1 MLSRVATSIFITIIL
16 FMQSVIGQSS
26 VKSTAPLSND
36 MYGVR
41 EFTLKNGLKVF
52 ISVNKEAPR
61 VQTMIAVKAGSKY
74 DPAQT
79 TGLAHYLEHM
89 MFKGTQKYGTRDWAK
104 ESIYLNTISDLYE
117 KHLKET
123 DEGKKREIYHEID
136 SVSKLASDYAI
147 PSEYDKMVAS
157 IGASGTNAFT
167 SNDMTVYV
175 NDIPSTAIDKW
186 ATLESERFS
195 TLVLR
200 LFHTELETVYE
211 EFNRNQDDD
220 IRWSGFA
227 VDSML
232 MPNHPYGTQT
242 TIGRGEHLKNP
253 SMVNIHNYFDTYYN
267 PNNVAVILVG
277 DVDPDKA
284 VADIERHFGK
294 WTAKPIPA
302 FVKQSPVPLTHVQT
316 AEIKGPTK
324 EHLFIGYRLDGD
336 GTRDALMAKM
346 VDMIMSNG
354 TAGLIDVNIMQK
366 QKALAASSYVNALK
380 DYSLFKLYGEPKQG
394 QTMEELKDLLISQVE
409 MIKKGEFD
417 DALIPAI
424 VQNIR
429 LMKMKS
435 KESNRAVAGE
445 IMDAFVKDIP
455 WSYRA
460 EELDMLAK
468 ITKADV
474 VKFANEKFKD
484 NYAVCYKKAGE
495 PNRHKVDKPKITPVT
510 LNKDSTSAFKSNF
523 DKIQV
528 PNIKARFVD
537 FDKDMTTVK
546 NAGAAPL
553 RYVHNDLNKTFSL
566 SYVFERG
573 TDDDKNIGPA
583 IEYMTL
589 LGTDQYTIGELK
601 KEFYKIGV
609 SYSLSAGRDRVIVKL
624 SGLEDNLEKGL
635 ALLSVYLTH
644 PKADKTVYDN
654 YVADVLK
661 KRANAKTNKGIILQQ
676 AMMNYAKYGTQNPF
690 THVLSE
696 NELKAATPEQMLAV
710 AAKALSAPSD
720 IYYYGQR
727 KPEDVRA
734 KVSALFAGHKE
745 PNAAKPDDVTFPEQ
759 ALDKPTVY
767 FCNYNMK
774 QAEVVMLQKDEKF
787 NKALFPYI
795 TLYND
800 YYGSGLSSIL
810 FQEVR
815 EKMGLAYA
823 VNSGFTAPQY
833 AYESHY
839 LQCYVGT
846 QADKLETAMKQM
858 SSLLNNMVEVPKQYE
873 GVQSAAERTLESEWI
888 TGENIFTAFDRAR
901 KRGLNYDIRK
911 DMYAEIPKL
920 SMADLNAFF
929 DKHIKGKPVTYLVIG
944 KKDNVDFKV
953 LESLGTVKELSLE
966 EVFNY

>member
-1 MLSRVATSIFITIIL
+1 MLSRAASFIIITTAM
-16 FMQSVIGQSS
+16 FMQSVIGQS
-26 VKSTAPLSND
+26 VKSTPALSND
-36 MYGVR
+36 MYGVK
-41 EFTLKNGLKVF
+41 EYTLTNGLKVF
-52 ISVNKEAPR
+52 ISINKEAPR

-104 ESIYLNTISDLYE
+104 ESQYLNTISNLYQQ
-117 KHLKET
+117 HLKEN
-123 DEGKKREIYHEID
+123 DEAKKREIYHEID

-175 NDIPSTAIDKW
+175 NDIPSNSIDKW

-267 PNNVAVILVG
+267 PNNIAVILVG

-294 WTAKPIPA
+294 WAAKPIPA
-302 FVKQSPVPLTHVQT
+302 FVKQAPVPLTQIQT

-336 GTRDALMAKM
+336 GTRDALMARM
-346 VDMIMSNG
+346 VDMILSNG

-366 QKALAASSYVNALK
+366 QKALSASSYVNPLK

-409 MIKKGEFD
+409 LIKKGDFD

-429 LMKMKS
+429 LAKMKS

-460 EELDMLAK
+460 QELDLLAK
-468 ITKADV
+468 ITKADI

-484 NYAVCYKKAGE
+484 NYAVCYKRAGE

-510 LNKDSTSAFKSNF
+510 LNKDSTSAFKAGF

-528 PNIKARFVD
+528 PNIKAKFVD
-537 FDKDMTTVK
+537 FDKDMITLK
-546 NAGAAPL
+546 NAGGAPF

-583 IEYMTL
+583 IEYMAL
-589 LGTDQYTIGELK
+589 LGTDQHSVGELK

-609 SYSLSAGRDRVIVKL
+609 SYSISAGRDRVIVKL
-624 SGLEDNLEKGL
+624 SGLEDNLDRGL
-635 ALLSVYLTH
+635 ALLAEYLSH
-644 PKADKTVYDN
+644 PKVDKTVYDN

-676 AMMNYAKYGTQNPF
+676 AMTNYVKYGAKNPF
-690 THVLSE
+690 TNILSE
-696 NELKAATPEQMLAV
+696 KELKAATPDQLLTI
-710 AAKALSAPSD
+710 AATAISAPSD

-727 KPEDVRA
+727 KPEDVKG
-734 KVSALFAGHKE
+734 KVTALFAGHTAA
-745 PNAAKPDDVTFPEQ
+745 PAAKSDKVPFPEQ
-759 ALDKPTVY
+759 PLDKPTVY

-774 QAEVVMLQKDEKF
+774 QAEVVMLARDEKF
-787 NKALFPYI
+787 NKAYFPYI

-815 EKMGLAYA
+815 EKMGLAYS

-858 SSLLNNMVEVPKQYE
+858 NSLLNNMVEVPKQYE
-873 GVQSAAERTLESEWI
+873 GVRSAAQRTLESEWI
-888 TGENIFTAFDRAR
+888 TGENIFAAYDRAR

-911 DMYAEIPKL
+911 DMYTQIPGL
-920 SMADLNAFF
+920 SMADLEAFF
-929 DKHIKGKPVTYLVIG
+929 NKHIKGKPLTYLVIG
-944 KKDNVDFKV
+944 KKENVDFKV
-953 LESLGTVKELSLE
+953 LEALGTVKELSLE
-966 EVFNY
+966 EVFSY